1 MKTTLRA
8 VATLVV
14 LAMASAGCGSES
26 PPPAPA
32 PSAAPIQPPS
42 VEARAGDA
50 ALAVYNAFWA
60 LSEKAFA
67 APGSRD
73 WSSSLESVA
82 SGQAL
87 ESLQAEI
94 ANYASYPAHDQGS
107 IGHAPSVQTATD
119 DSVAVVDCLDMSN
132 YLLVADE
139 TGEVL
144 TDIKNR
150 PDRFQYHATVTRS
163 TSGDWLVDQTS
174 PALDQPC

>member
-1 MKTTLRA
+1 
-8 VATLVV
+8 VEIDLVV
-14 LAMASAGCGSES
+14 LAIAAAGCGSEA
-26 PPPAPA
+26 PPPAPTPPA
-32 PSAAPIQPPS
+32 PVQPPS
-42 VEARAGDA
+42 IEARAGDA
-50 ALAVYNAFWA
+50 ALAAYSAFWD

-73 WSSSLESVA
+73 WSSDLASVA

-107 IGHAPSVQTATD
+107 VGHAPSVRTAAA
-119 DSVAVVDCLDMSN
+119 DSVSVVDCLDMSN

-144 TDIKNR
+144 TDVKNR
-150 PDRFQYHATVTRS
+150 PLRFQYHATVTRGA
-163 TSGDWLVDQTS
+163 SGAWQVDQTS